1 MYGRPL
7 SPAIEF
13 RMILSLN
20 GNITDIRRNT
30 TDPTGGVSLMY
41 YADNM
46 EVGDHQ
52 LSGRLTVPRDYPVGI
67 DYFECV
73 VSLFHFVPIT
83 VCH

>member
-1 MYGRPL
+1 MYGNPR
-7 SPAIEF
+7 SPVIEF
-13 RMILSLN
+13 RMTLTLDGNVTDILL
-20 GNITDIRRNT
+20 NITNPASGIM
-30 TDPTGGVSLMY
+30 LMY

-52 LSGRLTVPRDYPVGI
+52 LSGRLAAIREQHIGI

-73 VSLFHFVPIT
+73 VPLFRFIPRT